1 MSDRLGAGRILTV
14 RQQPIPCSLKKLW
27 NCDLPN
33 RYAPSRPVPMLYEV
47 ITDGG
52 GTTWAS
58 RVPGAV
64 VEETVSMGPAD
75 GERNGSI
82 TRILVDDH
90 RRLERLLESAIDRGG
105 RVERKSYDGFRA
117 GLLRHIG
124 IEEKILLP
132 AALRQRGGEPL
143 PIAAKLRLDH
153 GAIAALLMPTPTFG
167 VLATLR
173 SVLEKHNLLEE
184 GPEGLYHT
192 CDTVLGEEIDQLVIR
207 LSAAPE
213 VTVLPCSDTPAV
225 LGAVRRAVER
235 AGFEL
240 PSDFPG

>member
-1 MSDRLGAGRILTV
+1 
-14 RQQPIPCSLKKLW
+14 
-27 NCDLPN
+27 
-33 RYAPSRPVPMLYEV
+33 
-47 ITDGG
+47 
-52 GTTWAS
+52 
-58 RVPGAV
+58 
-64 VEETVSMGPAD
+64 MGPAD

-90 RRLERLLESAIDRGG
+90 RRLERLLELAIDRGG

-153 GAIAALLMPTPTFG
+153 GAIAALLMPTPTSR

-184 GPEGLYHT
+184 GPEGLYHI
-192 CDTVLGEEIDQLVIR
+192 CDTVLGEDIDQLVIR
-207 LSAAPE
+207 LRAAPE